1 MKNYILDEAEYS
13 ALIIS
18 KLETYYKVV
27 RDKMLEKNP
36 TFSFTKSLT
45 QEQEKIVKLYQAGM
59 VKREDISE
67 QDLQQI
73 EDYFKE
79 AQEASLKIQ
88 SGELKT
94 EYFTKEELKELIL
107 ITQEEFENCIIDGKK
122 E

>member
-18 KLETYYKVV
+18 KLETYYRVV

-45 QEQEKIVKLYQAGM
+45 QEQEKIVKLYQAGI

-67 QDLQQI
+67 QDLNQI

-79 AQEASLKIQ
+79 AHEATLKIQ

>member
-18 KLETYYKVV
+18 KLETYYRVV

>member
-18 KLETYYKVV
+18 KLETYYRVV

-67 QDLQQI
+67 QDLNQI